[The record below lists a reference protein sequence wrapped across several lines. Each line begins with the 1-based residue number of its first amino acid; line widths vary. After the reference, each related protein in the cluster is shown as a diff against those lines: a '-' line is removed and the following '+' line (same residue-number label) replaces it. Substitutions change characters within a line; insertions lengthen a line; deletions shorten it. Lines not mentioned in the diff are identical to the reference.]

1 MASGKNIYKVLV
13 AGANDKTFALLQT
26 LLPGSSYDPPLRAGS
41 AGEAKRMALDYAVD
55 IAILNA
61 PMRDEFGTQ
70 LALNL
75 ARDNVGV
82 LLLVPGESFDGVRDQ
97 VEDEGVMALA
107 KPLTRQTLEMG
118 LHMITA
124 LRGKLLQMDRRNRA
138 LQEKMTDI
146 RTINRAKWLLIEQLR
161 MTESE
166 AHYYIERQAM
176 DTRLSRRLRKYTW
189 FLSYIDP
196 PTGHT
201 T

>member
-26 LLPGSSYDPPLRAGS
+26 LLPGSSYDLLLRAGS

-176 DTRLSRRLRKYTW
+176 DTRLSRREVAENIIR
-189 FLSYIDP
+189 SYDQ
-196 PTGHT
+196 
-201 T
+201 

>member
-1 MASGKNIYKVLV
+1 
-13 AGANDKTFALLQT
+13 
-26 LLPGSSYDPPLRAGS
+26 
-41 AGEAKRMALDYAVD
+41 
-55 IAILNA
+55 
-61 PMRDEFGTQ
+61 
-70 LALNL
+70 
-75 ARDNVGV
+75 
-82 LLLVPGESFDGVRDQ
+82 
-97 VEDEGVMALA
+97 MALA

-176 DTRLSRRLRKYTW
+176 DTRLSRREVAENIIR
-189 FLSYIDP
+189 SYDQ
-196 PTGHT
+196 
-201 T
+201 

>member
-61 PMRDEFGTQ
+61 PLRDEFGTQ
-70 LALNL
+70 LALTL

-176 DTRLSRRLRKYTW
+176 DTRLSRREVAENIIR
-189 FLSYIDP
+189 SYDQ
-196 PTGHT
+196 
-201 T
+201 

>member
-70 LALNL
+70 LALDL

-97 VEDEGVMALA
+97 MEDEGVMALA
-107 KPLTRQTLEMG
+107 KPLTRQMLEMG

-176 DTRLSRRLRKYTW
+176 DTRLSRREVAENIIR
-189 FLSYIDP
+189 SYDQ
-196 PTGHT
+196 
-201 T
+201 

>member
-124 LRGKLLQMDRRNRA
+124 LQGKLLQMDRRNRA

-176 DTRLSRRLRKYTW
+176 DTRLSRREVAENIIR
-189 FLSYIDP
+189 SYDQ
-196 PTGHT
+196 
-201 T
+201 

>member
-61 PMRDEFGTQ
+61 PMRDEFGAQ
-70 LALNL
+70 LALDL

-166 AHYYIERQAM
+166 AHYYIERQAASPAGKWQRILSGRM
-176 DTRLSRRLRKYTW
+176 TSRRI
-189 FLSYIDP
+189 YI
-196 PTGHT
+196 
-201 T
+201 

>member
-41 AGEAKRMALDYAVD
+41 AGEGKRMALDYAVD

-176 DTRLSRRLRKYTW
+176 DTRLSRREVAENIIR
-189 FLSYIDP
+189 SYDQ
-196 PTGHT
+196 
-201 T
+201 

>member
-41 AGEAKRMALDYAVD
+41 AGDAKRMALDYAVD

-70 LALNL
+70 LALDL

-97 VEDEGVMALA
+97 MEDEGVMALA

-118 LHMITA
+118 LHMIMA

-176 DTRLSRRLRKYTW
+176 DTRLSRREVAENIIR
-189 FLSYIDP
+189 SYDQ
-196 PTGHT
+196 
-201 T
+201 

>member
-1 MASGKNIYKVLV
+1 MPSGKNIYKVLV

-41 AGEAKRMALDYAVD
+41 AGEAKRMVLDCAVD

-75 ARDNVGV
+75 ARDNVAV
-82 LLLVPGESFDGVRDQ
+82 LLLVPGESFDGVCDQ
-97 VEDEGVMALA
+97 VEDEGVMTLA
-107 KPLTRQTLEMG
+107 KPLTRQTLEAA
-118 LHMITA
+118 LRLVTA
-124 LRGKLLQMDRRNRA
+124 LRGKLMQMERKNKA

-161 MTESE
+161 MTEKD

-176 DTRLSRRLRKYTW
+176 DTRLSRREVAENIIR
-189 FLSYIDP
+189 SYDQ
-196 PTGHT
+196 
-201 T
+201 

>member
-70 LALNL
+70 LALDL

-97 VEDEGVMALA
+97 VEDEGVMSLA

-176 DTRLSRRLRKYTW
+176 DTRLSRREVAENIIR
-189 FLSYIDP
+189 SYDQ
-196 PTGHT
+196 
-201 T
+201 

>member
-13 AGANDKTFALLQT
+13 VGTNDKTFALLQT
-26 LLPGSSYDPPLRAGS
+26 LLPGSSYDLPLRAGS

-70 LALNL
+70 LALDL

-176 DTRLSRRLRKYTW
+176 DTRLSRREVAENIIR
-189 FLSYIDP
+189 SYDQ
-196 PTGHT
+196 
-201 T
+201 

>member
-41 AGEAKRMALDYAVD
+41 AGEAKRMVLDYAVD

-82 LLLVPGESFDGVRDQ
+82 LLLVPCESFDGVRDQ

-176 DTRLSRRLRKYTW
+176 DTRLSRREVAENIIR
-189 FLSYIDP
+189 SYDQ
-196 PTGHT
+196 
-201 T
+201 

>member
-70 LALNL
+70 LAMNL

-146 RTINRAKWLLIEQLR
+146 RTINRAKWLLIEHLK
-161 MTESE
+161 MTEAD
-166 AHYYIERQAM
+166 AHRHIEKQAM
-176 DTRLSRRLRKYTW
+176 DRCVSRREVAMGIISTY
-189 FLSYIDP
+189 
-196 PTGHT
+196 G
-201 T
+201 

>member
-26 LLPGSSYDPPLRAGS
+26 LLPGSSYAPPLRAGS

-70 LALNL
+70 LALSL

-97 VEDEGVMALA
+97 MEDEGVMALA

-176 DTRLSRRLRKYTW
+176 DTRLSRREVAENIIR
-189 FLSYIDP
+189 SYDQ
-196 PTGHT
+196 
-201 T
+201 

>member
-41 AGEAKRMALDYAVD
+41 AGEVKRMALDYAVD

-176 DTRLSRRLRKYTW
+176 DTRLSRREVAENIIR
-189 FLSYIDP
+189 SYDQ
-196 PTGHT
+196 
-201 T
+201 

>member
-13 AGANDKTFALLQT
+13 AGANGKTFALLQT

-176 DTRLSRRLRKYTW
+176 DTRLSRREVAENIIR
-189 FLSYIDP
+189 SYDQ
-196 PTGHT
+196 
-201 T
+201 

>member
-13 AGANDKTFALLQT
+13 AGTNDKTFALLQT

-82 LLLVPGESFDGVRDQ
+82 LLLVPGESLDGVRDQ
-97 VEDEGVMALA
+97 VEDEGVMTLS

-146 RTINRAKWLLIEQLR
+146 RTVNRAKWLLIEQLR

-166 AHYYIERQAM
+166 AHFYIERQAM
-176 DTRLSRRLRKYTW
+176 DTRLSRREVAENIIR
-189 FLSYIDP
+189 SYDQ
-196 PTGHT
+196 
-201 T
+201 

>member
-166 AHYYIERQAM
+166 AQYYLERQAM
-176 DTRLSRRLRKYTW
+176 DTRLSRREVAENIIR
-189 FLSYIDP
+189 SYDQ
-196 PTGHT
+196 
-201 T
+201 

>member
-41 AGEAKRMALDYAVD
+41 AGETKRMALDYAVD

-70 LALNL
+70 LALDL

-176 DTRLSRRLRKYTW
+176 DTRLSRREVAENIIR
-189 FLSYIDP
+189 SYDQ
-196 PTGHT
+196 
-201 T
+201 

>member
-26 LLPGSSYDPPLRAGS
+26 LLPGSSYDLPLRAGS

-70 LALNL
+70 LALDL

-176 DTRLSRRLRKYTW
+176 DTRLSRREVAENIIR
-189 FLSYIDP
+189 SYDQ
-196 PTGHT
+196 
-201 T
+201 

>member
-176 DTRLSRRLRKYTW
+176 DTRLSRREVAEKIIR
-189 FLSYIDP
+189 SYDQ
-196 PTGHT
+196 
-201 T
+201 

>member
-26 LLPGSSYDPPLRAGS
+26 LLPGSSYDPPLRAVS

-82 LLLVPGESFDGVRDQ
+82 LLLVPGESFDGVQDQ

-176 DTRLSRRLRKYTW
+176 DTRLSRREVAENIIR
-189 FLSYIDP
+189 SYDQ
-196 PTGHT
+196 
-201 T
+201 

>member
-82 LLLVPGESFDGVRDQ
+82 LLLVPGESFDGVRNQ

-176 DTRLSRRLRKYTW
+176 DARLSRREVAENIIR
-189 FLSYIDP
+189 SYDQ
-196 PTGHT
+196 
-201 T
+201 

>member
-61 PMRDEFGTQ
+61 PMRDEFGAQ
-70 LALNL
+70 LALSL

-176 DTRLSRRLRKYTW
+176 DTRLSRREVAENIIR
-189 FLSYIDP
+189 SYDQ
-196 PTGHT
+196 
-201 T
+201 

>member
-1 MASGKNIYKVLV
+1 MSSGKNIYKVLI

-97 VEDEGVMALA
+97 VEDEGVMTLS

-146 RTINRAKWLLIEQLR
+146 RTVNRAKWLLIEQLR

-176 DTRLSRRLRKYTW
+176 DTRLSRREVAENILR
-189 FLSYIDP
+189 SYDQ
-196 PTGHT
+196 
-201 T
+201 

>member
-70 LALNL
+70 LALDL

-118 LHMITA
+118 LHMTTA
-124 LRGKLLQMDRRNRA
+124 LRGKLLQMGRRNRA

-176 DTRLSRRLRKYTW
+176 DTRLSRREVAENIIR
-189 FLSYIDP
+189 SYDQ
-196 PTGHT
+196 
-201 T
+201 

>member
-70 LALNL
+70 LALDL

-97 VEDEGVMALA
+97 MEDEGVMALA

-161 MTESE
+161 MTENE

-176 DTRLSRRLRKYTW
+176 DTRLSRREVAENIIR
-189 FLSYIDP
+189 SYDQ
-196 PTGHT
+196 
-201 T
+201 

>member
-26 LLPGSSYDPPLRAGS
+26 LLPGSSYGPPLRAGS
-41 AGEAKRMALDYAVD
+41 TGEAKRMALDYAVD

-176 DTRLSRRLRKYTW
+176 DTRLSRREVAENIIR
-189 FLSYIDP
+189 SYDQ
-196 PTGHT
+196 
-201 T
+201 

>member
-1 MASGKNIYKVLV
+1 MASGKNIDKVLV

-176 DTRLSRRLRKYTW
+176 DTRLSRREVAENIIR
-189 FLSYIDP
+189 SYDQ
-196 PTGHT
+196 
-201 T
+201 

>member
-41 AGEAKRMALDYAVD
+41 AGEAKRMALDYVVD

-70 LALNL
+70 LALDL

-97 VEDEGVMALA
+97 MEDEGVMALA

-118 LHMITA
+118 LDMITA

-176 DTRLSRRLRKYTW
+176 DTRLSRREVAENIIR
-189 FLSYIDP
+189 SYDQ
-196 PTGHT
+196 
-201 T
+201 

>member
-26 LLPGSSYDPPLRAGS
+26 LLPGSSYDSPLRAGS

-70 LALNL
+70 LALDL

-97 VEDEGVMALA
+97 VEDEGVMTLS

-176 DTRLSRRLRKYTW
+176 DTRLSRREVAENIIR
-189 FLSYIDP
+189 SYDQ
-196 PTGHT
+196 
-201 T
+201 